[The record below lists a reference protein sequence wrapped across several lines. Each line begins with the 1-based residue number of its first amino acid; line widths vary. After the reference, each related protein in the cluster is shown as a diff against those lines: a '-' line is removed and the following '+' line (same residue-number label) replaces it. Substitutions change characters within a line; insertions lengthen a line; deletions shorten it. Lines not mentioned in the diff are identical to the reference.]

1 MRNGFRFVCKN
12 SVVLLLALFP
22 FLQLGAQSQEVSV
35 GAGDTIVLGKPTSP
49 EVYAYIDIFRKTRW
63 DPKPLPND
71 EFTQKFGTYDSSTGN
86 GFFRYFFR
94 GDFDAAELPASF
106 EGRKLPILGVE
117 VIPGKSEGNLVNVMY
132 LKTDDPNEIIIVEFD
147 DAMQFGELGT
157 EVLLNAAKR

>member
-1 MRNGFRFVCKN
+1 MLLGIRFIRKN
-12 SVVLLLALFP
+12 ALLL
-22 FLQLGAQSQEVSV
+22 FLAMFSLVHLEAQTQEVSV
-35 GAGDTIVLGKPTSP
+35 GTGDTIVLGKPTSP
-49 EVYAYIDIFRKTRW
+49 EVFSYLDIFRKTRW

-117 VIPGKSEGNLVNVMY
+117 VIPGKVEGELVNVMY
-132 LKTDDPNEIIIVEFD
+132 LKTGDPNEVIIVEFD
-147 DAMQFGELGT
+147 NAMKFGELGT
-157 EVLLNAAKR
+157 EVLLNVNKR

>member
-1 MRNGFRFVCKN
+1 MLLEIRFVRN
-12 SVVLLLALFP
+12 NVLMLLLAFFS
-22 FLQLGAQSQEVSV
+22 FLDLEAQTQEVSV
-35 GAGDTIVLGKPTSP
+35 GAGDTMVLGKPTSP
-49 EVYAYIDIFRKTRW
+49 EVYAYLDIFRKTRW

-117 VIPGKSEGNLVNVMY
+117 VIPGKAEVELVNVMY
-132 LKTDDPNEIIIVEFD
+132 LKTSDPNEIIIVEFD
-147 DAMQFGELGT
+147 NAMQFGELGT
-157 EVLLNAAKR
+157 EVLLNATKR

>member
-1 MRNGFRFVCKN
+1 MHFGFRFVCKK
-12 SVVLLLALFP
+12 SVVLILALFP

-35 GAGDTIVLGKPTSP
+35 GTGDTIVLGKPTSS
-49 EVYAYIDIFRKTRW
+49 EVYAYLDIFRKTRW

-94 GDFDAAELPASF
+94 GDFDVAELPVSF
-106 EGRKLPILGVE
+106 EGQKLPILGVE
-117 VIPGKSEGNLVNVMY
+117 VIPGKSEGELVNVMY

-147 DAMQFGELGT
+147 NAMKFGELGT
-157 EVLLNAAKR
+157 EVLVNATKR

>member
-1 MRNGFRFVCKN
+1 MLLGIRFIRKH
-12 SVVLLLALFP
+12 VLLLLAAVVSILHVE
-22 FLQLGAQSQEVSV
+22 AQAQEVSV

-49 EVYAYIDIFRKTRW
+49 EVFAYLDIFRKTRW
-63 DPKPLPND
+63 DPKPLPDD

-117 VIPGKSEGNLVNVMY
+117 VIPGKVEGELVNVMY
-132 LKTDDPNEIIIVEFD
+132 LKTGDPNEIIVVEFD
-147 DAMQFGELGT
+147 NAMQFGELGT
-157 EVLLNAAKR
+157 EVLLNAIKR

>member
-1 MRNGFRFVCKN
+1 MIRQREM
-12 SVVLLLALFP
+12 A
-22 FLQLGAQSQEVSV
+22 FL
-35 GAGDTIVLGKPTSP
+35 DT
-49 EVYAYIDIFRKTRW
+49 
-63 DPKPLPND
+63 
-71 EFTQKFGTYDSSTGN
+71 
-86 GFFRYFFR
+86 FFR